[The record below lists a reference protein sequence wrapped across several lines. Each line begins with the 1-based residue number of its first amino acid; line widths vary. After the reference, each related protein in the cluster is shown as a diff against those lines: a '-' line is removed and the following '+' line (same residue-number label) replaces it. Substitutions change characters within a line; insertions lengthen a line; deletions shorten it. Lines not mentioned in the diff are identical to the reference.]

1 MLYRP
6 GDDVGTLDDWP
17 FDKTERDYRILSGA
31 PSATVRLDSVGPAHV
46 TRRGIWR
53 CTVGTF
59 ECTELGD
66 ELMTLL
72 RGRCCITDQATGETV
87 SLEAADTY
95 MIRDGTRVTWDI
107 QEDVTKVFFAHKAG
121 GY

>member
-6 GDDVGTLDDWP
+6 GDDVGPLDDWY
-17 FDKTERDYRILSGA
+17 FDFAESGYRFFCGVPCASG
-31 PSATVRLDSVGPAHV
+31 RLDAGGPGHV
-46 TRRGIWR
+46 TRSGIWR
-53 CTVGTF
+53 CTAGTF
-59 ECTELGD
+59 ECTEQGD
-66 ELMTLL
+66 ELMILL
-72 RGRCCITDQATGETV
+72 RGRCCITDHATGETG